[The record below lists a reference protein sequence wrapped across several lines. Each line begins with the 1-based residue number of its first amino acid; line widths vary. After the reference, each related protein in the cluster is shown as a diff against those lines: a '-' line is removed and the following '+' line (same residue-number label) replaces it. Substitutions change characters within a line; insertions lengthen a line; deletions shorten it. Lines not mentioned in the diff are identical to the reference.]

1 MLFVFDLII
10 CCWFTLFII
19 ALRTGAKISESAK
32 CHCGKIVD
40 ELGLHGLSCTKNAG
54 CFLRRSAISSILKT
68 SLTCINLPS
77 TLEPVGWT
85 RDRRR
90 PSGLTFRPLVQRP
103 NMDATVVDTFAW
115 GHYKDSARQA
125 GFAATKAEAAKCQKY
140 LDLQSNYHFQPV
152 AIRPL
157 VCIASPLPLFRVASQ
172 RNLLI
177 GLVTPVYLL
186 NPITFSYYYL
196 PITFWILVLSVS
208 LFVPSVVQCYFAH
221 WLTILSIP

>member
-1 MLFVFDLII
+1 
-10 CCWFTLFII
+10 
-19 ALRTGAKISESAK
+19 
-32 CHCGKIVD
+32 
-40 ELGLHGLSCTKNAG
+40 
-54 CFLRRSAISSILKT
+54 
-68 SLTCINLPS
+68 
-77 TLEPVGWT
+77 
-85 RDRRR
+85 
-90 PSGLTFRPLVQRP
+90 LTFRPLVQRP
-103 NMDATVVDTFAW
+103 KPNMDATVVDTFAWGHYKDSARQAGFAATKAEAAFAW

-196 PITFWILVLSVS
+196 PITF
-208 LFVPSVVQCYFAH
+208 
-221 WLTILSIP
+221 